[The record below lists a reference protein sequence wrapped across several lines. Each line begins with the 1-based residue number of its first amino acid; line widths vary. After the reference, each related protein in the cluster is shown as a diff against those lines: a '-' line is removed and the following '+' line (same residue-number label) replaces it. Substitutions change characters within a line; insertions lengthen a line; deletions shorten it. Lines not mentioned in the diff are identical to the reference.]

1 MIALTDAFA
10 TSGVALV
17 LCAGVLRLAYASK
30 TLATMLRYPRSALAG
45 LLLLILLW
53 PALTPISLAAYVRG
67 ISSDLSITLVVLSVW
82 SLLESLKVA
91 RPMHQHEF
99 AALMF
104 AVAAGALILYPAA
117 LGWGDWDAYRLGWS
131 SWLLWAAL
139 MVLSAVCWFAGLVV
153 LPSLMALAMLAW
165 AFNLMES
172 NNLWDYLLDAWLSFY
187 ALGFVFIKFWR
198 TGRQRFNK
206 LDFHN

>member
-17 LCAGVLRLAYASK
+17 LCAGILRMTCALK
-30 TLATMLRYPRSALAG
+30 TLASMRRYPRAALAG

-53 PALTPISLAAYVRG
+53 PALFPISLAAYVRG

-82 SLLESLKVA
+82 SLLGSLKVA
-91 RPMHQHEF
+91 RPVHQREL

-104 AVAAGALILYPAA
+104 AVATGALILYPAA

-139 MVLSAVCWFAGLVV
+139 LVVSAVCWFAGLVV
-153 LPSLMALAMLAW
+153 LPSLMSLAMLAW